1 MFTELRAMA
10 GDPKN
15 ERCEQESSER
25 LRDCQGLVS
34 YTKHHF
40 ISGLIV
46 SESCV
51 RVIQIS
57 FLLFPKPEGTLAYVF
72 EAVAPA
78 YFSFNRLL
86 LRFIFR
92 RRDRIY

>member
-10 GDPKN
+10 GDPKD
-15 ERCEQESSER
+15 ERCEQESSEPPPLLSR
-25 LRDCQGLVS
+25 LVL

-40 ISGLIV
+40 IYGLIV
-46 SESCV
+46 PESCV
-51 RVIQIS
+51 KVIQIS
-57 FLLFPKPEGTLAYVF
+57 FSLFPKPEGTLAYVF